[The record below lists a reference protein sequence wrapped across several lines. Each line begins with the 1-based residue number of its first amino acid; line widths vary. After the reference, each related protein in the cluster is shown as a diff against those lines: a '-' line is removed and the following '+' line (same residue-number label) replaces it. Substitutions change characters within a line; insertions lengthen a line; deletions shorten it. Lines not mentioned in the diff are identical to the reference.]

1 MEQGLLVVFLT
12 FFPFLGGFPA
22 PTNPR
27 PRHTRVLARVQ
38 ASNPED
44 MLWLMSR
51 AGYKPV
57 MEYLGGTE
65 IGGAFVGGTLL
76 HPCVPSCFATAS
88 LGFEL
93 FIMAEESGDA
103 GRRAVSL
110 SAPDVGRGRLRGEVA
125 VRTPAVG
132 CSQRLLNRD
141 HFKEYY
147 VGMPMVG
154 GLPLRRHGDELEELP
169 GLGYLKAGGRCDD
182 TMNLGGIKVRSCQL
196 PGTACCAVPLAAWY
210 GTFVCLRLSAADV
223 LHVLR
228 GLRIPEPLD
237 RSSGRAGA
245 PCWCI

>member
-1 MEQGLLVVFLT
+1 M
-12 FFPFLGGFPA
+12 PPNA
-22 PTNPR
+22 D
-27 PRHTRVLARVQ
+27 VQ

-76 HPCVPSCFATAS
+76 HPCVPSCFATTS

-93 FIMAEESGDA
+93 FIMTDGSTNPGGADAADSNASTRGGSSIASSAAGDP

-110 SAPDVGRGRLRGEVA
+110 SAPDAGRGRLRGEVA
-125 VRTPAVG
+125 VRAPAVG

-141 HFKEYY
+141 HFEEYY
-147 VGMPMVG
+147 AGMPVVG

-169 GLGYLKAGGRCDD
+169 GLGYLRAHGRCDD
-182 TMNLGGIKVRSCQL
+182 TMNLGGIKVW
-196 PGTACCAVPLAAWY
+196 PAA
-210 GTFVCLRLSAADV
+210 GP
-223 LHVLR
+223 R
-228 GLRIPEPLD
+228 GLWQCWAVGPDLIEPFIF
-237 RSSGRAGA
+237 SGGDLLN
-245 PCWCI
+245 